1 MASIE
6 ALLAE
11 IIKVASHI
19 CRNSDNQQL
28 LVNLKLVQVY

>member
-11 IIKVASHI
+11 IIKGASHI
-19 CRNSDNQQL
+19 CRNSDNRQL